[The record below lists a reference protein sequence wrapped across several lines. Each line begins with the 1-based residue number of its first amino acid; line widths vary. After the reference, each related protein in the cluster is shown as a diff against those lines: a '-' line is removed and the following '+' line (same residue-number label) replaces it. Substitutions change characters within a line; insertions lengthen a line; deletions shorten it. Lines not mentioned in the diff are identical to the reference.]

1 MEKTEEIPTYD
12 CVFISHSCPVRSF
25 FKLRPESLAPFC
37 ATCPV
42 IRDDEAKPNF
52 NIDSLTPIIT
62 AAISIFSHFLED
74 MQKERTTVMAMY
86 ISIIDRLL
94 NERVPGKDTPISRP

>member
-1 MEKTEEIPTYD
+1 MEKTEEIPVYD

-42 IRDDEAKPNF
+42 IRDDKAKPDF
-52 NIDSLTPIIT
+52 NIDSLVPIIT
-62 AAISIFSHFLED
+62 AAVSNFSHFFED
-74 MQKERTTVMAMY
+74 VQKERASVMATY
-86 ISIIDRLL
+86 TSIIDRLL
-94 NERVPGKDTPISRP
+94 NERVPRKDEFISRP